1 MDELGTKP
9 IREQIEILKDFE
21 TYLQVSGNLFRALGR
36 RKPRPVASPPVHGLL
51 RRIYYGNVITAGES
65 AMVDNIS
72 LVRNH
77 IRELEQAE
85 RLGQLPTQCAELTEK
100 AKEVLRDWDKEG
112 AEKDVGK
119 KRDRDLDEL
128 GRQAEAILSVCKR
141 LKTKDSKDRDE
152 AMSDITLMGDVSAR
166 DQGGR

>member
-1 MDELGTKP
+1 
-9 IREQIEILKDFE
+9 
-21 TYLQVSGNLFRALGR
+21 
-36 RKPRPVASPPVHGLL
+36 
-51 RRIYYGNVITAGES
+51 
-65 AMVDNIS
+65 MVDNIS